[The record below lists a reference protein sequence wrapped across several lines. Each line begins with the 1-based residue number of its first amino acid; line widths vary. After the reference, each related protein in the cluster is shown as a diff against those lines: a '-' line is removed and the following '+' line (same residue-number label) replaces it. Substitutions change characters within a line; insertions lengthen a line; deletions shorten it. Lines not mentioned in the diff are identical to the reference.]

1 MLIRRGGT
9 LLRPRA
15 DGRILA
21 GTSLPAAEQA
31 DLTLADLRR
40 ADEILVCSSIAGV
53 VPAVLAGPS
62 RAPVRLVLS

>member
-1 MLIRRGGT
+1 VLIRGGRI

-21 GTSLPAAEQA
+21 GTSLPVAEQA
-31 DLTLADLRR
+31 DLTLADRR